1 MKKPK
6 IQIEGTSE
14 DRRRKLTD
22 DQREEIAEN
31 KGNLYQRELAEAY
44 GVSRRTIQF
53 IQQPE
58 KLEEN
63 RAKAKARKKGTPYY
77 DKKKNPQAMKR
88 YREHQ
93 KELKFGP
100 CEVPTK
106 EEFLEEFTFN
116 WIGEDSDVEVEV
128 WFDMYFNWRKGRYTI
143 KVNGK
148 LEEGGHYL
156 SHAGMSK
163 KIAILTKKYGLVLIK

>member
-6 IQIEGTSE
+6 IQIEGTNE

-63 RAKAKARKKGTPYY
+63 RAKAKARKKGTTY
-77 DKKKNPQAMKR
+77 
-88 YREHQ
+88 
-93 KELKFGP
+93 
-100 CEVPTK
+100 
-106 EEFLEEFTFN
+106 
-116 WIGEDSDVEVEV
+116 
-128 WFDMYFNWRKGRYTI
+128 
-143 KVNGK
+143 
-148 LEEGGHYL
+148 
-156 SHAGMSK
+156 
-163 KIAILTKKYGLVLIK
+163 